1 MRAHTR
7 SAYISSS
14 VSLLNIG
21 ASLHSPTHP
30 PPNPPNPTLRFTTL
44 NHRNSPFAIVLC
56 IAVSLTG
63 ASRSN
68 RLIGISA
75 RRLHCR
81 MRRSLLDACCE
92 GRRSGGWGGGEGK
105 SRRAGVDGDFSPA
118 EAEVTGDYLPQ
129 FRPGLILNVKCTSG
143 APTRKIVFPTFP
155 SPYFFHFDLSCS
167 ITFSPISGSP
177 KYCYYRRIGYR
188 ERRDFKS
195 RLHY

>member
-92 GRRSGGWGGGEGK
+92 GRRSGGAARGKVEGPGSMAIFQQLRLRSLATT
-105 SRRAGVDGDFSPA
+105 SRNSD
-118 EAEVTGDYLPQ
+118 
-129 FRPGLILNVKCTSG
+129 PG
-143 APTRKIVFPTFP
+143 
-155 SPYFFHFDLSCS
+155 
-167 ITFSPISGSP
+167 
-177 KYCYYRRIGYR
+177 
-188 ERRDFKS
+188 
-195 RLHY
+195 